1 MDCSMPGSSIQHCL
15 LEFAQIH
22 VHHLGWDLK
31 KKKKIL
37 TLQEVFFGSTK
48 SIFHSKQ
55 QVMLQNECVCEKNYD
70 TLLGVLELCY
80 F

>member
-1 MDCSMPGSSIQHCL
+1 MSII
-15 LEFAQIH
+15 EGEISKK
-22 VHHLGWDLK
+22 K

-48 SIFHSKQ
+48 SMFHIKQ
-55 QVMLQNECVCEKNYD
+55 QVMLQNESVCEKNYD